1 MAVAVFFQ
9 IVQKILPIQN
19 KGLPLLS
26 IKHRKSM
33 LKGFQHI
40 QRRSSFGFFYLLR
53 SLRTDWKTE
62 IIPINNYGL
71 HDSRGLR

>member
-40 QRRSSFGFFYLLR
+40 QRRSSFGFFLSVTLAANR
-53 SLRTDWKTE
+53 LENR
-62 IIPINNYGL
+62 NNTNQ
-71 HDSRGLR
+71 